1 MNLTIQVT
9 ESDRKGMKQHFIISS
24 QYEYSF
30 WEMTYTLEQWSVN
43 KEAKKVIG

>member
-1 MNLTIQVT
+1 MVRTAV
-9 ESDRKGMKQHFIISS
+9 KQHFIISI

>member
-1 MNLTIQVT
+1 
-9 ESDRKGMKQHFIISS
+9 

>member
-1 MNLTIQVT
+1 M
-9 ESDRKGMKQHFIISS
+9 IISS